1 MAASEVKMNSLGK
14 EKHVNSCG
22 CQRGGETSRGY
33 IDMLAALMCYL
44 YDVGEW
50 VQGQKV

>member
-1 MAASEVKMNSLGK
+1 MATSEEELNFLGK
-14 EKHVNSCG
+14 EKHANSCG

-33 IDMLAALMCYL
+33 IDMLASLMCYL

-50 VQGQKV
+50 IQAESV